1 MIKMKSHNFI
11 EKTIASAASL
21 VKESVFSEGTASKK
35 GLMQGLD
42 ARFKVF
48 SVLAFIICAL
58 FIKHTIVLLALYA
71 LCILLTLLSRVNLL
85 FFLKRTLPFI
95 PLFSVLIAIPAM
107 FSFFTPGQ
115 AVWSM
120 KAGGVS
126 IAITRQGLHGAVLF
140 IARVTASI
148 SFVILLSLTTHHF
161 ELLKCLRMFGVAQ
174 VFVMITGMC
183 YRYIYLFAE
192 IIENTFMAIKSRAG
206 GVIRSSHGHK
216 IVAWNMAMLWNRAY
230 NLNED
235 VYNAMLSRGFSGEPV
250 SIHRFRAKTADFL
263 WIVFCCVVVVLFFAL
278 DAMLSGRCII

>member
-1 MIKMKSHNFI
+1 MKSHNFI
-11 EKTIASAASL
+11 DRTIAAAASL
-21 VKESVFSEGTASKK
+21 VKESVFSEGTASRK

-58 FIKHTIVLLALYA
+58 FIKHTILLLALYA

-95 PLFSVLIAIPAM
+95 PLFSVLIAIPAI

-120 KAGGVS
+120 KAGGAS
-126 IAITRQGLHGAVLF
+126 IAITRQGLHGAILF
-140 IARVTASI
+140 IARVTVSI
-148 SFVILLSLTTHHF
+148 SLVILLSLTTHHF
-161 ELLKCLRMFGVAQ
+161 ELLKSLRMFGVAQ

-206 GVIRSSHGHK
+206 GVIRTGHGHK
-216 IVAWNMAMLWNRAY
+216 IAAWNMAMLWNRSY
-230 NLNED
+230 NINGD

-250 SIHRFRAKTADFL
+250 SLHRFRAKTFDFI
-263 WIVFCCVVVVLFFAL
+263 WIVSCCIIAVLFFAM
-278 DAMLSGRCII
+278 DAMLSGKRLL